1 MPHQCVHCGAIYEDN
16 AKEIL
21 EGCSHCGSKLFF
33 YIRKERL
40 EELKTLRKKLSDE
53 EIKKIEE
60 DIIDLVGEEMD
71 KDKPVVLDLETVRV
85 DKEGKY
91 LIDLVNLFK
100 GSPLI
105 YKVAEGKYYID
116 LKQSF
121 DSLMKKQNK

>member
-21 EGCSHCGSKLFF
+21 EGCSRCGSKLFF

-40 EELKTLRKKLSDE
+40 EELKNFRTKLSED
-53 EIKKIEE
+53 EIKKIED
-60 DIIDLVGEEMD
+60 DILDLIGEEVD
-71 KDKPVVLDLETVRV
+71 KNKPVVLDLETVRV

-121 DSLMKKQNK
+121 DSLRKDKKK